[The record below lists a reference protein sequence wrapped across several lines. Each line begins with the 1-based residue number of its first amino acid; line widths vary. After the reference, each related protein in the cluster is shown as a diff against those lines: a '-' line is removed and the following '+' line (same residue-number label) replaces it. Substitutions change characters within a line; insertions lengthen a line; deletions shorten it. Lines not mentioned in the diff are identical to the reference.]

1 MQKHIIKEAQD
12 MNQVLI
18 IVSIPLLFL
27 LLLYVVYKAM
37 TTSKINNAE
46 HRDNGTKESG
56 TDRSYKKPLNIGDDK
71 ELVAVLTAAVV
82 AYMGSGSAS
91 NIKVKSYRRIPQSS
105 PIWNLM
111 GRKEQIDSML

>member
-37 TTSKINNAE
+37 TTSKTNNAE
-46 HRDNGTKESG
+46 HKDNSTKESG